1 MDLTALSSYL
11 PITDPTWIFFLV
23 LCIILFAP
31 VILGKLR
38 IPHIIGM
45 ILAGVLVGPHGFH
58 VLDKDSSFDLFGQV
72 GLYYIMFL
80 ASLEMDMQDMKRI
93 RNKALVLGL
102 TAFIFPLAL
111 GVVAN
116 TWMLGYNLITSI
128 LLASMYASHTLIAYP
143 IVIRY
148 GISRQRSVSIAVG
161 GTIVTDTLT
170 LLVLAVI
177 SGMFKEST
185 GDWFWSLMFL
195 KVFLVGGFM
204 VFAFP
209 RIGRWFFRRYNDGV
223 VQYIFVLAMVFLGAG
238 LMEVAG
244 MEGILGAFLAG
255 IVLNRLIPRSS
266 PLMNHLEFVGNALFI
281 PYFLI
286 SVGMIIDVRV
296 IFGEGDALKVALV
309 MIVIALLGKWIASF
323 VTQKIYKMSGLERD
337 LMFGLSNAQ
346 AAATLAAVLV
356 GYNIFLPNGERL
368 LDDDVLNGTVVLI
381 LVTCVVSS
389 FITEHASRKMALQA
403 DTDVVE
409 QPVED
414 EKVLIALAYPETVE
428 PIVTLGL
435 MMRKEACEYPMVALN
450 VVLDDDDAA
459 RERGKKLLEHAT
471 RIANMANVPM
481 QGKVRLAT
489 NLANGIIHAMK
500 ENDFSEVIV
509 GLHIQS
515 SPTESFFGPVLLNL
529 LSGLNRQIM
538 MVRSTMP
545 INTIRRIFVAIPEK
559 AEFEAGFTHW
569 VERVARLATGLGCR
583 ILYFGHPKTLAH
595 IRKYIDKY
603 HASVRAEYHET
614 DGGNELKNLSKQI
627 REDYLLVVV
636 CARRG
641 SISFRPS
648 FEHIPHQIKK
658 YYIKNSLLL
667 IFPDTYAAAATPDM
681 SIMQPRNAR
690 DRYESSSEWFGPWKK
705 IKEHDE

>member
-1 MDLTALSSYL
+1 MDLTALSHYL

-31 VILGKLR
+31 VLLGKLR

-45 ILAGVLVGPHGFH
+45 ILAGVLIGPHGFH
-58 VLDKDSSFDLFGQV
+58 VLDKDSSFDIFGKV

-93 RNKALVLGL
+93 RNKALMLGL

-111 GVVAN
+111 GIVAN

-195 KVFLVGGFM
+195 KVMLVGGFM

-296 IFGEGDALKVALV
+296 ILGEGDALKVATV
-309 MIVIALLGKWIASF
+309 MIVIALLGKWIATF
-323 VTQKIYKMSGLERD
+323 VTQKIYKMSGMERD

-368 LDDDVLNGTVVLI
+368 LDEDVLNGTVILI

-389 FITEHASRKMALQA
+389 FITEHAARKIAVQA
-403 DTDVVE
+403 GTDLEE

-428 PIVTLGL
+428 PIVNLGL
-435 MMRKEACEYPMVALN
+435 MMRKEDCDFPMVALN

-471 RIANMANVPM
+471 RIASMADVPM

-500 ENDFSEVIV
+500 ENDYSEVIV

-559 AEFEAGFTHW
+559 AEYEAGFTHW

-595 IRKYIDKY
+595 IQKYINKY
-603 HASVRAEYHET
+603 HPSVRAEYHET

-648 FEHIPHQIKK
+648 FEHIPHQVKK
-658 YYIKNSLLL
+658 YYMKNSLLL
-667 IFPDTYAAAATPDM
+667 VFPDAYAAAATPDM

-705 IKEHDE
+705 IKENDE

>member
-1 MDLTALSSYL
+1 MEIPVLSAYL
-11 PITDPTWIFFLV
+11 PITDPTWIFFIV

-31 VILGKLR
+31 VLLGRLK

-45 ILAGVLVGPHGFH
+45 IIAGVLIGPHGLH
-58 VLDKDSSFDLFGQV
+58 ILDKDSSFELFGKV

-93 RNKALVLGL
+93 GNKAFVLGIL
-102 TAFIFPLAL
+102 AFLFPLGL
-111 GVVAN
+111 GIISN
-116 TWMLGYNLITSI
+116 IWILEYNLITSV

-148 GISRQRSVSIAVG
+148 GISRHRSVSIAVG

-177 SGMFKEST
+177 AGMFKEST
-185 GDWFWSLMFL
+185 GDWFWPLMFI
-195 KVFLVGGFM
+195 KVLVVGGFM
-204 VFAFP
+204 IYAFP
-209 RIGRWFFRRYNDGV
+209 RIGRWFFKKYNDGV

-238 LMEVAG
+238 LMELAG

-286 SVGMIIDVRV
+286 SVGMIIDVQ
-296 IFGEGDALKVALV
+296 ILFGEGDALRVATV

-323 VTQKIYKMSGLERD
+323 VTQKIYKMSGVERD

-356 GYNIFLPNGERL
+356 GYNIIMPDGSRL
-368 LDDDVLNGTVVLI
+368 LGEDVLNGTVILI
-381 LVTCVVSS
+381 LVTCIVSS
-389 FITEHASRKMALQA
+389 FITEHVARKITLQTEKTIE
-403 DTDVVE
+403 D
-409 QPVED
+409 QPLED
-414 EKVLIALAYPETVE
+414 EKVLIALAYPETVN
-428 PIVTLGL
+428 PIVNLAL
-435 MMRKEACEYPMVALN
+435 MMRQEHCEFPMMALN

-459 RERGKKLLEHAT
+459 RERGQKILEQAT
-471 RIANMANVPM
+471 HIASAANVQM
-481 QGKVRLAT
+481 QSKVRLAT
-489 NLANGIIHAMK
+489 NLANGIIHAMR
-500 ENDFSEVIV
+500 ENDYSEVVV
-509 GLHIQS
+509 GLHVQS
-515 SPTESFFGPVLLNL
+515 SPTESFFGPVLLGL

-545 INTIRRIFVAIPEK
+545 INTIRRIHVAIPEK
-559 AEFEAGFTHW
+559 AEFEAGFLHW
-569 VERVARLATGLGCR
+569 VERIGRLAEGLGCR
-583 ILYFGHPKTLAH
+583 IDYHGHPKTLKH
-595 IRKYIDKY
+595 IRKYLLKKHPSI
-603 HASVRAEYHET
+603 RAEYHET
-614 DGGNELKNLSKQI
+614 DGGNELKRLSQII
-627 REDYLLVVV
+627 REDHLLVVV

-658 YYIKNSLLL
+658 YYMKNSLLL
-667 IFPDTYAAAATPDM
+667 VFPDTYAPGAMPAM
-681 SIMQPRNAR
+681 SIMQPRTAR
-690 DRYESSSEWFGPWKK
+690 DRYESGNEWFGPWRKL
-705 IKEHDE
+705 KE